1 MKRFLTTLLLLTAL
15 TVSLPSCVIALG
27 NSASGCPQCE
37 HCQEGGDWDE
47 AEWEEAFMHEDATD
61 ED

>member
-1 MKRFLTTLLLLTAL
+1 MKRFLTAFLLLTAL

-27 NSASGCPQCE
+27 NSSGGCPQCE
-37 HCQEGGDWDE
+37 HCQEGGEWDE
-47 AEWEEAFMHEDATD
+47 ADWEEEFTFEDATD